1 MKYADFIIGRINECS
16 ETKIEGRMTKIQG
29 ILEQTRLKFGRIVDE
44 KGLSESR
51 IRVTARIL
59 TPEEAIGS
67 PQRRDYP
74 IIIGREKMI
83 EAQFLGAR
91 GHAFTDMPTDFEG
104 PLSEVLSLP
113 METNAQRAIY
123 LATLNAVLRF
133 LGLADGTV
141 HCKDEDPERCALH
154 IAEYIQ
160 NRWGQIRLGLLGLNP
175 AIAERMIKT
184 FGRDRVVITDRDRRN
199 VGVEKYGVVVWDGF
213 TRTEELIREADVILM
228 TGTTLGN
235 HSFDAIYELI
245 NTCQKPYLCYGVTVA
260 GISALMGIPRIC
272 PFSANE

>member
-1 MKYADFIIGRINECS
+1 MLNLRSKNTMDGVMT
-16 ETKIEGRMTKIQG
+16 ETPG
-29 ILEQTRLKFGRIVDE
+29 ILEQTRLKFRRIVEE
-44 KGLSESR
+44 KGLLGSR
-51 IRVTARIL
+51 IRVTARML
-59 TPEEAIGS
+59 TPQEAIGS

-104 PLSEVLSLP
+104 PLSEVLYLP

-123 LATLNAVLRF
+123 LATLNAVLRY
-133 LGLADGTV
+133 LGIADGTV

-154 IAEYIQ
+154 VAEYIQ

-175 AIAERMIKT
+175 AIAERMVAT
-184 FGRDRVVITDRDRRN
+184 FGREKVMITDRDRRN
-199 VGVEKYGVVVWDGF
+199 IGVEKYGVVVWDGF
-213 TRTEELIREADVILM
+213 TRTEELIRQADVILM

-235 HSFDAIYELI
+235 QSFDDIYELI
-245 NTCQKPYLCYGVTVA
+245 KTYQKPYLCYGVTVA
-260 GISALMGIPRIC
+260 GISALMDVPRIC

>member
-1 MKYADFIIGRINECS
+1 MLNVKSKNTMDEVMT
-16 ETKIEGRMTKIQG
+16 ETLG
-29 ILEQTRLKFGRIVDE
+29 ILEQTRLRFRQIVEE
-44 KGLSESR
+44 KGLLGSR

-113 METNAQRAIY
+113 METNSQRAIY
-123 LATLNAVLRF
+123 LATLNAVLRY
-133 LGLADGTV
+133 LGIADGTV

-154 IAEYIQ
+154 VAEYIQ
-160 NRWGQIRLGLLGLNP
+160 GRWGNIRLGLLGLNP
-175 AIAERMIKT
+175 AMAERMVKT
-184 FGRDRVVITDRDRRN
+184 FGRENVVITDRDRGN
-199 VGVEKYGVVVWDGF
+199 IGKKKYGVEVWDGF
-213 TRTEELIREADVILM
+213 SRTEELVRQSDVILM

-235 HSFDAIYELI
+235 QSFDDIYELI
-245 NTCQKPYLCYGVTVA
+245 KRHQKPYLCYGVTVA
-260 GISALMGIPRIC
+260 GISALMDVPRVC
-272 PFSANE
+272 PFSRNE